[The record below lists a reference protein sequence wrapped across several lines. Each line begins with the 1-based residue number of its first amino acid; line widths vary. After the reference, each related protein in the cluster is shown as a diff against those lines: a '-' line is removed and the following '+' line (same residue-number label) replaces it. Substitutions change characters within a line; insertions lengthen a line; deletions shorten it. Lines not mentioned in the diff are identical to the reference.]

1 MSCKLAKN
9 HHQQE
14 TKIYQKEA
22 PPRTSKSYNN
32 VFGWKIT
39 TVALL
44 AQLPLS
50 NNASAGGGDAA
61 QLVEYLT
68 CLTKLW
74 IPSLAQYKMHMAH

>member
-1 MSCKLAKN
+1 MVASLAK
-9 HHQQE
+9 
-14 TKIYQKEA
+14 
-22 PPRTSKSYNN
+22 
-32 VFGWKIT
+32 
-39 TVALL
+39 
-44 AQLPLS
+44 LPLS